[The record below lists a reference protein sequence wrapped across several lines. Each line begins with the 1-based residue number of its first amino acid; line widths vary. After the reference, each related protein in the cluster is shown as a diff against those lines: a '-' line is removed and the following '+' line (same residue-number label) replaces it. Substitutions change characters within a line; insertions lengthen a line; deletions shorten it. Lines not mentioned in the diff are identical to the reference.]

1 MNAEVEKY
9 LLQLE
14 TEGKSK
20 DLKKSS
26 ERNLNNLT
34 FYLQES
40 FFLRRWNEVEENHL
54 NAYLVHLWKNTN
66 QQNSSLRQSVSRV
79 RSFFK
84 WLEKSN
90 RVLINV
96 AENFQLPKAG
106 LSLPEVLNEDEIAQ
120 IIEHPDTDKVLGIR
134 DRTILETL
142 YATGIRRGELQRL
155 NLLDFDGR
163 WLRIAKGKG
172 GRERLVPLTENA
184 AEWLSKYIATARV
197 DLLNRIITKNGKS
210 RKLITNPTA
219 LFLSMRGKR
228 ISLIHLW
235 EIVKKHSEAVG
246 LKANVHT
253 FRHSCATHLLRNG
266 ASLRHIQQLLGHQ
279 SLETTQIY
287 TQVET
292 SDLKKAMEKATK
304 NQSEKSNKC

>member
-1 MNAEVEKY
+1 MIAEIEKY

-14 TEGKSK
+14 TEGFSQS
-20 DLKKSS
+20 LIKSS
-26 ERNLNNLT
+26 RKNLESLT
-34 FYLQES
+34 LYLQEA
-40 FFLRRWNEVEENHL
+40 FFIKKWNEVGENHL
-54 NAYLVHLWKNTN
+54 NAFLFHLWKNTN

-79 RSFFK
+79 RSFFR

-90 RVLINV
+90 RLLINV

-106 LSLPEVLNEDEIAQ
+106 LSLPIVLTETEIAK
-120 IIEHPDTDKVLGIR
+120 IIEQPDTETTIGIR
-134 DRTILETL
+134 DRAILETL

-155 NLLDFDGR
+155 NLRDFDGKT
-163 WLRIAKGKG
+163 LRIAKGKG
-172 GRERLVPLTENA
+172 GRERLVPVTETA
-184 AEWLSKYIATARV
+184 SEWLSKYIATARIE
-197 DLLNRIITKNGKS
+197 LQNGIYPRSK
-210 RKLITNPTA
+210 KTTANPTA
-219 LFLSMRGKR
+219 LFLSVRRKR

-235 EIVKKHSEAVG
+235 EIVKNHAEAVG

-292 SDLKKAMEKATK
+292 TDLQKAMDKATK
-304 NQSEKSNKC
+304 NLQDKSNKC

>member
-1 MNAEVEKY
+1 MIGEIEKY
-9 LLQLE
+9 LLHLE
-14 TEGKSK
+14 AEGKSK

-26 ERNLNNLT
+26 ERNLNNLAL
-34 FYLQES
+34 YLQES
-40 FFLRRWNEVEENHL
+40 FFLRRWNEVEETHL
-54 NAYLVHLWKNTN
+54 NSFLIHLRKTTN
-66 QQNSSLRQSVSRV
+66 QQNSSIRQAVSRV

-90 RVLINV
+90 RVLVNV
-96 AENFQLPKAG
+96 AENFALPKAG
-106 LSLPEVLNEDEIAQ
+106 LSLPEVLNEDEIAR
-120 IIEHPDTDKVLGIR
+120 IIEQPDTSTTIGIR
-134 DRTILETL
+134 DRAMLETL
-142 YATGIRRGELQRL
+142 YAAGIRRGELQGL
-155 NLLDFDGR
+155 NLLDFDGKT
-163 WLRIAKGKG
+163 LSIKKGKG
-172 GRERLVPLTENA
+172 GRERIVPLTENA
-184 AEWLSKYIATARV
+184 AQWLSKYIATARV
-197 DLLNRIITKNGKS
+197 DLLNHSFRRKGKS
-210 RKLITNPTA
+210 RKTNPTA

-235 EIVKKHSEAVG
+235 EIVKQHAEAVG

-292 SDLKKAMEKATK
+292 TDLKNAVEKATK
-304 NQSEKSNKC
+304 NLAE